1 MSRLNKAASSRSQI
15 NIKEVKDGVLV
26 LPGKKYRMIVETSA
40 VNFELKSEEEQDQII
55 DMFQNFLNSLPCPV
69 QILIRTREVDIDG
82 YLEEFMQHKSQEK
95 EVVYKEQIDE
105 YALFIK
111 KLISGNKI
119 LSRKFFI
126 VIPYTSENGKH
137 DFSLIKEQLQV
148 SVDIISK
155 GLERM
160 GMKTRTLGNLE
171 TLDLFYSFYNPAH
184 TKSQPLTKKAI
195 DFEVKRHTEIL
206 EKGETPVQETRGWDD
221 TKSITYSQRVKENA
235 HDYRY
240 FPEPDIPPMVFE
252 KLYLETVRKSIPEL
266 PIDKVARYKKVGVKE
281 SDAILLTRDVSTSS
295 YFDQVCE
302 AVSRHQE
309 GFSSTVNQQV
319 IANALINKKISAD
332 LTPDDFAARLIE
344 MSKPK
349 ETDMGQLEKVVHE
362 VIATNQKSVDDYR
375 SGKTNAIMFLVG
387 QVMKGMKGQ
396 ADAGTVKTAL
406 EKALI

>member
-184 TKSQPLTKKAI
+184 TKSQPLTKKA
-195 DFEVKRHTEIL
+195 
-206 EKGETPVQETRGWDD
+206 VQ
-221 TKSITYSQRVKENA
+221 A
-235 HDYRY
+235 
-240 FPEPDIPPMVFE
+240 
-252 KLYLETVRKSIPEL
+252 LL
-266 PIDKVARYKKVGVKE
+266 AE
-281 SDAILLTRDVSTSS
+281 SYGI
-295 YFDQVCE
+295 
-302 AVSRHQE
+302 
-309 GFSSTVNQQV
+309 
-319 IANALINKKISAD
+319 
-332 LTPDDFAARLIE
+332 
-344 MSKPK
+344 
-349 ETDMGQLEKVVHE
+349 
-362 VIATNQKSVDDYR
+362 
-375 SGKTNAIMFLVG
+375 
-387 QVMKGMKGQ
+387 
-396 ADAGTVKTAL
+396 
-406 EKALI
+406 